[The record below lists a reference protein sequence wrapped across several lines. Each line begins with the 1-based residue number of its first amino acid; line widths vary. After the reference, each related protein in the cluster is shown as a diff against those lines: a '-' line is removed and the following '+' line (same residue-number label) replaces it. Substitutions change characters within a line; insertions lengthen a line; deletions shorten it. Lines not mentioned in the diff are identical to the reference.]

1 MYTIGLLSGVAV
13 IAAVVVIEA
22 AAVMAAVSVTTVVGI
37 IVGVST
43 GIDVAE
49 ISAEVGVGNASSLR
63 RRIIRAQPLVVSAI
77 VKLITAIKR

>member
-13 IAAVVVIEA
+13 ITAVLVIEA

-43 GIDVAE
+43 GIDVAA
-49 ISAEVGVGNASSLR
+49 ISAEVDVGNGSSLR
-63 RRIIRAQPLVVSAI
+63 RRIIRAQPLVASAI